1 MQHYDNL
8 LNLSCDT
15 TIATEKDGYYTFEET
30 IFYGEKGG
38 MPGDKGTINGLEVI
52 DLKWEDDIL
61 YHKVDGTLENPIH
74 MEVDKE
80 TRIINTTVQSVYHL
94 LDGYY
99 SKMGLYI
106 VAIGVTTPENQW
118 YEVNSKDIDEKHLEE
133 VQNFMNDTL
142 LQDIPTKFTYY
153 KGSEYPNPK
162 YANHDEVRVVTFGD
176 IDSQPCGTPHVN
188 NVNQIGSFIILGSEK
203 TSRGTRIYTTV
214 SWATNIKL
222 KKYYNLIQEL
232 RKMLNGKED
241 DILDNIQNLRNTN
254 KVYKKQI
261 EDLQKELTTYKVK
274 EILQMEDNVLVDAV
288 DVSLLRPV
296 SQALLNEISSTK
308 ILITTSNE
316 IHDFVIISPEGK
328 ARDIYTSIQDVLEA
342 SGGGSPKIV
351 TARSSKPI
359 QAIIELL
366 QKSI

>member
-1 MQHYDNL
+1 MRHYDNL

-15 TIATEKDGYYTFEET
+15 TIATKKDGYYTFEET
-30 IFYGEKGG
+30 VFYGEKGG
-38 MPGDKGTINGLEVI
+38 MPGDKGTINSLEVI

-80 TRIINTTVQSVYHL
+80 TRIINTTVQSAYHL

-118 YEVNSKDIDEKHLEE
+118 YEVNNKDIDEKHLEE

-162 YANHDEVRVVTFGD
+162 YANHDEVRVVTFDD

-351 TARSSKPI
+351 TARSSRPI
-359 QAIIELL
+359 QVIIELL